1 MLSQRL
7 YYANYFTSQRHR
19 VKRDCGRK
27 SSFVGSVGSIFS
39 NAVSRPLIGESGN
52 TTLQVLLGPI
62 SQVPARF
69 LVFST
74 VPTAALPLP
83 RVSPVPFL
91 YCSIVIR
98 AKVSG
103 RIGGLPPPAGAGPN
117 LADTMNS
124 RCVIGSSPI
133 LREPTGV
140 LSV

>member
-39 NAVSRPLIGESGN
+39 SAVSRPLIGESGH
-52 TTLQVLLGPI
+52 TTLPVLLEPI

-69 LVFST
+69 LAAST
-74 VPTAALPLP
+74 VMAAAFAAAA
-83 RVSPVPFL
+83 RKPVPFL

-98 AKVSG
+98 ANVSG
-103 RIGGLPPPAGAGPN
+103 MIGGLPPPAGAGPN

-124 RCVIGSSPI
+124 LCVIGSSPI

>member
-1 MLSQRL
+1 M
-7 YYANYFTSQRHR
+7 
-19 VKRDCGRK
+19 
-27 SSFVGSVGSIFS
+27 GSVGSIFS
-39 NAVSRPLIGESGN
+39 NAVSGPLIGESGN

-69 LVFST
+69 LVFSHRSDSGL
-74 VPTAALPLP
+74 AAAAPKSLP
-83 RVSPVPFL
+83 FI

-103 RIGGLPPPAGAGPN
+103 TIGGLPPPAGAGPN
-117 LADTMNS
+117 LADTMNN
-124 RCVIGSSPI
+124 RCWIGSSPI